1 MRELDGVPA
10 GMPENDC
17 YEEISSGPSKPE
29 AGHLPGFDPWEDVN
43 SGALSNTGIYRK
55 IKQGLRW
62 LHGNLFLLRCKL
74 ERPCGGGVEGLHGSE
89 VERPARS
96 ADCETER
103 TLKPGNDRLVLA
115 GIA

>member
-1 MRELDGVPA
+1 MELDGGPA
-10 GMPENDC
+10 GITENTG
-17 YEEISSGPSKPE
+17 YEGISSGPSKLE
-29 AGHLPGFDPWEDVN
+29 AGHLPVFEPRGGVI

-62 LHGNLFLLRCKL
+62 LHGSLFLLRCKL
-74 ERPCGGGVEGLHGSE
+74 ERPCGEGVEGFHGSV
-89 VERPARS
+89 VERSARS
-96 ADCETER
+96 AGCETER